1 MTTENVFD
9 TGPCLFD
16 HITCTKRYMNNMLR
30 VNINEPRCTQSKQE
44 LAQQ

>member
-16 HITCTKRYMNNMLR
+16 HITCTKRYMN

>member
-16 HITCTKRYMNNMLR
+16 HITCTKRYMNNML
-30 VNINEPRCTQSKQE
+30 E
-44 LAQQ
+44 LHVTLMSQDAHNQNKN

>member
-16 HITCTKRYMNNMLR
+16 HITCTKRYMNNVR